1 MYYILLIFVILII
14 LSLCIII
21 ILNKYKYNRNLAI
34 INNNIETFTIQEDIG
49 EIDESIKK
57 FESSNKLSEDGILE
71 LIDIK
76 NKLELLRSDV
86 NNQHDLHFFKKEV
99 ERKFSEI
106 IEKNELITN
115 NYDNIEIIN
124 KNLDDTRKNLNDNY
138 LKNNN
143 NILNIENNVF
153 KICNN
158 KNNCSSMYLND
169 DGNFN
174 IKTDTNI
181 IKFKNNNDEII
192 ANIDNDNFYFSGDN
206 ETNSPFFIKDKKT
219 YINNLN
225 VKDLL
230 ISDTN
235 NEKQI
240 NVASYF
246 TWLDQN
252 KEFREYKDEENH
264 ENNTHRIRE
273 IDYLKHEIDK
283 LKTEN
288 QNLHKITDE
297 NLLQLDEIK
306 SNCNLRSEIEKNIDD
321 KIDNVV
327 SYFDGELIQFGKN
340 RINNSE
346 FETSV
351 INQLDTIRTTVNSIS
366 TNTENKL
373 GILENKYEI
382 LKGSLDETKIT
393 PTSEPIV
400 TIAPI
405 PVTSSPPL
413 FDMGDY
419 FDKIF

>member
-1 MYYILLIFVILII
+1 MYYILLIFVIFII

-21 ILNKYKYNRNLAI
+21 ILNKYKYNKNLSI
-34 INNNIETFTIQEDIG
+34 INNNIETFTTQEDIN
-49 EIDESIKK
+49 EIDSSIKK
-57 FESSNKLSEDGILE
+57 FESSNKLSEDSILE
-71 LIDIK
+71 LSNIT
-76 NKLELLRSDV
+76 NKLDLLRSDV
-86 NNQHDLHFFKKEV
+86 NNQHDLHFFKKDV

-106 IEKNELITN
+106 LEKNELITN

-124 KNLDDTRKNLNDNY
+124 KNLDDTRTNLNDNY

-174 IKTDTNI
+174 IKTDSNI

-206 ETNSPFFIKDKKT
+206 ETNSPFYIKDKKT
-219 YINNLN
+219 YVNNLN

-230 ISDTN
+230 ISDAN

-264 ENNTHRIRE
+264 ENNTYRIRE
-273 IDYLKHEIDK
+273 IDYLKHEINN

-297 NLLQLDEIK
+297 NLVELDQIK
-306 SNCNLRSEIEKNIDD
+306 TNCNLRTDIEKNIYD
-321 KIDNVV
+321 KIDLAVT
-327 SYFDGELIQFGKN
+327 YFDDELIQFGKN
-340 RINNSE
+340 KINNSE

-351 INQLDTIRTTVNSIS
+351 INELNTIRSTVNTIS
-366 TNTENKL
+366 TNTESKIN
-373 GILENKYEI
+373 ILDSKYEI
-382 LKGSLDETKIT
+382 LKGSLDESRIIPT
-393 PTSEPIV
+393 PEPEPII

-405 PVTSSPPL
+405 PTSSST
-413 FDMGDY
+413 FDPGDY
-419 FDKIF
+419 FKHIF